1 MATLAELTIT
11 SIEKSFDFLPTKVKT
26 ILVSGGG
33 YRNKNLMNTL
43 RKRLDAHFISDN
55 EVPFSLDYMES
66 ELIAY
71 LSARSLYNLPF
82 TFPST
87 TGTSK
92 ITSGGFKLT
101 YS

>member
-1 MATLAELTIT
+1 MKKKLSKYDTMATLAELTIT

-55 EVPFSLDYMES
+55 EVPFSLDYMGQ
-66 ELIAY
+66 
-71 LSARSLYNLPF
+71 N
-82 TFPST
+82 
-87 TGTSK
+87 
-92 ITSGGFKLT
+92 
-101 YS
+101 